1 MARKGGNPDGLTP
14 FVKGY
19 DARRCTSGKKG
30 LPLKEALELALGEV
44 GLDEIVKKL
53 CELARKGDLKAIDM
67 FMDRYYG
74 KVAQKLEHDIPE
86 GIKVIFESHAGN
98 RDPNS

>member
-1 MARKGGNPDGLTP
+1 MTVNKNSLKNLKPFTGGADE
-14 FVKGY
+14 
-19 DARRCTSGKKG
+19 RRNTSGKRAV
-30 LPLKEALELALGEV
+30 PLKEALELALGEV

-74 KVAQKLEHDIPE
+74 KVAHKLEHDIPE
-86 GIKVIFESHAGN
+86 GLNITIVKRTHG
-98 RDPNS
+98 D

>member
-1 MARKGGNPDGLTP
+1 MTVKKASLDNLKPFTKGP
-14 FVKGY
+14 
-19 DARRCTSGKKG
+19 DARRNMQGSKRI
-30 LPLKEALELALGEV
+30 PLKEALELALGEV